1 MADTD
6 ERADGFKVLE
16 IRFEVRKEI
25 YIHRLGFGATIRDY
39 SEKL

>member
-16 IRFEVRKEI
+16 LGFEVRKEI
-25 YIHRLGFGATIRDY
+25 YSPRLGFGATIRVY